1 MNVGAGHQAQLNTG
15 TGIRKLTR
23 KSLDAGADC

>member
-1 MNVGAGHQAQLNTG
+1 MNVGAGHQAQLN